1 MSRLCA
7 GPSCFNTDQT
17 ANQLRLCGKCKAA
30 HYCSKECQRR
40 HWPSHRLFCQKQ
52 GAQISMVLAECPS
65 LHKTYSLWRK
75 SMGAFLC
82 TWICVQGLVLK
93 FPHGYRTKF
102 MVLSIIERKHNP
114 SLPLT
119 AFAFHDVSIRDTC
132 RLQDLLRGDT
142 DEVGSHM
149 VESERLAKRHGHIGA
164 ALLVIQATSS
174 LRTATL
180 VRAVPVVLTL
190 EDMAYEKEEHWEDMT
205 KVIINEAID
214 WRRMRTW
221 EAGLNVAV
229 S

>member
-1 MSRLCA
+1 HSERQKPL
-7 GPSCFNTDQT
+7 Q
-17 ANQLRLCGKCKAA
+17 
-30 HYCSKECQRR
+30 SKDCQRR

-65 LHKTYSLWRK
+65 LHKTYSLRRK

-114 SLPLT
+114 SLPQT
-119 AFAFHDVSIRDTC
+119 AFAFHDVSIHDICVAFKIFCEATP
-132 RLQDLLRGDT
+132 
-142 DEVGSHM
+142 M
-149 VESERLAKRHGHIGA
+149 NERLAKRHGHIGA

-214 WRRMRTW
+214 WRRMRKW

-229 S
+229 F

>member
-1 MSRLCA
+1 MSRFCA
-7 GPSCFNTDQT
+7 GPSCFNTDQS

-30 HYCSKECQRR
+30 HYCSKDCQRR

-52 GAQISMVLAECPS
+52 EPRFRC
-65 LHKTYSLWRK
+65 LHKTYSLRRK

-114 SLPLT
+114 SLPQT
-119 AFAFHDVSIRDTC
+119 AFAFHD
-132 RLQDLLRGDT
+132 
-142 DEVGSHM
+142 
-149 VESERLAKRHGHIGA
+149 RHGHIGA

-214 WRRMRTW
+214 WRRMRKW

-229 S
+229 F

>member
-7 GPSCFNTDQT
+7 GPSCFNTDQS
-17 ANQLRLCGKCKAA
+17 ANQLRLCGKCKQPTT
-30 HYCSKECQRR
+30 SKECQRR

-82 TWICVQGLVLK
+82 TWICVLSLK

-102 MVLSIIERKHNP
+102 MVLSIIERKHDP
-114 SLPLT
+114 SLPQT
-119 AFAFHDVSIRDTC
+119 AFAFHGH
-132 RLQDLLRGDT
+132 LLRGDT

-190 EDMAYEKEEHWEDMT
+190 EDMAYEKEEHG
-205 KVIINEAID
+205 KI
-214 WRRMRTW
+214 
-221 EAGLNVAV
+221 
-229 S
+229 